1 MLRDVVITKLFLPER
16 RGNLLLTNIKQEP
29 TSEGSP
35 SQSLSVPDQCSSSN
49 MIHNTASADARL
61 HMVTGGECVNSLP
74 FRNDTL
80 SGSSISGVTLPL
92 TTQSSGPSTYDA
104 FNHRP
109 VHSSVPRPTPLSK
122 RCTQPATSV
131 SLNSQPPMV
140 NTCSQHLGSNTRNP
154 VVSIGDP
161 NRLATSSAANRID
174 EEIMNPAS
182 TDDNLLWGRIA
193 RNSSG
198 DLRFPGINRTFKSA
212 YSVLRQIYQSAMAQD
227 SLTLQLPAS
236 AIQCENE
243 ANIRLENSLPNSLL
257 NSTSRKGFYICLCCR
272 ATFTSSALYEDHLDR
287 TVARILYRCHLC
299 RASWTTTSREAVSIA
314 DVNTSHHHRPEDNS
328 RNPSESTSSSVVAA
342 GSSHEVTL
350 AMIPTTT
357 TTTNNN
363 NNNSNNHESEI
374 SSRFYSVLP
383 GGIIS
388 ANNKCAIFT
397 HLTSVHPDKR
407 SDWILRPS
415 LLTICPLVTP
425 ATYLNLA
432 ALTASTTTSTTADTQ
447 PSDAGNEPA
456 PTRQTSNQLV
466 KTHLNDLCKSRVW
479 SDLQHSLSN
488 ISALGSL
495 DFLQSSSTSSASSSS
510 QQVSSNP
517 VGRLTRT
524 HDDIIVETFSSLRR
538 IFTPSSSNN
547 SESNLPSL
555 PCSDSVL
562 CRLILNCAT
571 SEIWHSH
578 LFLPERCNDE
588 ARAIGTTATTTTTA
602 ATTTT
607 KTVNHQGDN
616 NPVTAETN
624 NNNVGGAA
632 VENGQ
637 TNNGDN
643 SVNVGGSYSAIT
655 KKLYDT
661 CLPPSAP
668 SNAHLNWA
676 LNVILSSYRSSQSST
691 PSSSSSSAA
700 AATATAS
707 VVQSSDSINRRGDLE
722 NNDNLLPIQATSK
735 NLMVTSS
742 SDQLPAPASL
752 SQQQKQQ
759 PFGVLRCLLCNFQTN
774 DKQKLKI
781 HLMGSGRT
789 VLNTK
794 CGLCGQLLS
803 IVQSDLCLIKAH
815 LLLHLG
821 CYLMCPQCGFTPP
834 PYLSPDC
841 AELCLRVHLR
851 FVCFHFNLREIF
863 QCCYCHESDNR
874 KGYKSFENLCQHYF
888 ECHSKRIYSCLICIK
903 HQEQLESIGI
913 SNNNN
918 NSQQPSTSFRDETG
932 NSGNTAVIPNNNNTS
947 SVPMPVIS
955 NRSYTSTIHHVG
967 GMHAINR
974 ENMLLQQQ
982 LQYSTSS
989 LQTSSGPD
997 SNMLNSSHDLAN
1009 ISLPRIEEL
1018 TLLETSSFEE
1028 LTYHMRVV
1036 HGAHTPSSINSSTA
1050 TIPPLSACSSESQT
1064 VLLPSALVNS
1074 TQPAII
1080 TTNLLNTTSLRL
1092 PLPSSAS
1099 SSSSSTVTTTP
1110 SSHSNAFVNINGVP
1124 VVYRNHGNNYNA
1136 SEIRVNSDYST
1147 RFQCIECMRF
1157 LDTREEYFR
1166 HFSAEHRLACIHEN
1180 YYRCFGSCKRLFPN
1194 IDVFREHLSV
1204 CQHAQTIFQSTFGYS
1219 YTYSNDNNDNNS
1231 NNNSNQ
1237 DILNLLDPEHAD
1249 DNQQQQSVRTS
1260 SSCENNASSSSSAAA
1275 SSSHGMNNASVIF
1288 SRKLCFCA
1296 YCGIGPRRSIS
1307 TTGGIV
1313 HPSSTMIIRNTSTTT
1328 TTAAAATTTTTAT
1341 TMTSTSYSLC
1351 MDHPHG
1357 QITSDSVML
1366 PAESNGSNEVTQ
1378 SRNNEI
1384 NLGLQNQD
1392 STADNGYIS
1401 DCSHASNNNNNNN
1414 ATQQLQLQPLQ
1425 QQGQQHESPTNRDTP
1440 FTARYF
1446 TDLMKLQNH
1455 ERDSHFY
1462 DCRNFIACPWCHK
1475 QLSFSKKE
1483 NSNGTYEHLLS
1494 HIHKHR
1500 MATWYLARTR
1510 QWNENAKDEPAPT
1523 RQTSNQLV
1531 KTHLNDLCKSRVWS
1545 DLQHSLSN
1553 ISALG
1558 SLDFLQSSST
1568 SSASSS
1574 SQQVSSNP
1582 VGRLTRTHD
1591 DIIVETFSSLRRIF
1605 TPSSSNNSESNL
1617 PSLPCSDSVLCRL
1630 ILNCATSEIWHS
1642 HLFLPER
1649 CNDETRTICTPATTT
1664 ATTTKTVNH
1673 QDESNPVTAETNN
1686 NNVGG
1691 AAVENGQTNNGDNSV
1706 NVGGSYSAITKKL
1719 YDTCLPPSAPSNAHL
1734 NWALNV
1740 ILSSYRSSQS
1750 STPSSSSSSA
1760 AAATASVVQS
1770 SDSINRRGDLENNDN
1785 LLPIQATSKNLMVT
1799 SSSDQL
1805 PAPASLSQ
1813 QQKQQPFG
1821 VLRCLLCN
1829 FQTNDKQRLKIHL
1842 MGSGRT
1848 VLNTKCGLCGQL
1860 LSIVQSDLC
1869 LIKAHLL
1876 LHLGCYLMCPQ
1887 CGFTPPPYL
1896 SPDCAELCLRVH
1908 LRFVCFH
1915 FNLREIFQCCY
1926 CHESDNRKGY
1936 KSFENLCQ
1944 HYFEC
1949 HSKRIYSCLIC
1960 IKHQEQLKSIGIS
1973 NNNNNSQQPS
1983 TSFRD
1988 ETGNSGNTA
1997 VIPNNNNNTSSVP
2010 MPVISNRSYTSTIH
2024 HVGGMH
2030 VMNRENMLL
2039 QQQLQYSTSS
2049 LQTSSGPDS
2058 NMLNSSHDL
2067 ANISLPRIE
2076 ELTLLETSS
2085 FEELTYHMRVVHG
2098 AHTPSS
2104 INSSTA
2110 TIPPLSAC
2118 SSESQTVLL
2127 PSALVNSTQP
2137 AIITTNL
2144 LNTTSLRLPLSSSS
2158 SSSTITTT
2166 PSSHS
2171 NAFVNINGVPV
2182 VYRNHDNNYN
2192 ASEIRVNSD
2201 YSTRFQC
2208 IECMRFLD
2216 TREEYFRHFSA
2227 EHRLACIHENYYRCF
2242 GSCKRLFPNIDVFR
2256 EHLSVCQHAQT
2267 IFQSTFGYSYTYSND
2282 NNDNN
2287 SNNNSNQDILN
2298 LLDPEHADDNQ
2309 QQQSVRTSSSCENN
2323 ASSSSSAAASSS
2335 HGMNNASVIF
2345 SRKLCFCAYCGIGPR
2360 RNISTTGGIVHPS
2373 STMIIRN
2380 TSTTTTTAAAA
2391 TTTTTTT
2398 MTSTSYSL
2406 CMDHPHGQITSDSV
2420 MLPAESNGSNEVT
2433 QSRNNEINLGL
2444 QNQDSTAD
2452 NGYISDCSHAS
2463 NNNNN
2468 ATQQLQLQP
2477 LQQQGQQ
2484 HESPTNRDTPF
2495 TARYFTDLMKL
2506 QNHERD
2512 SHFYDCRNF
2521 IACPWCHKQL
2531 SFSKKENSNGT
2542 YEHLLSH
2549 IHKHRMATWYLART
2563 RQWNENA
2570 KALPHCVCGLALLD
2584 SPLAILSHAGTH
2596 LIHADKYKSSSIVLP
2611 DPIQLRRL
2619 KRQHPHAS
2627 SSSSNNRQYSS
2638 EEFLF
2643 PKPNDHIPCCIEV
2656 YRHLRFGVS
2665 PGFDAYL
2672 LEATKGSL
2680 TFTCPICS
2688 TVLCTRWALTQH
2700 AFSEHWGTLCYICC
2714 TYTFNPEENSPSLD
2728 ISVDCNA
2735 QIPSAC
2741 PSVSSLP
2748 AIASS
2753 SSSLCPPT
2761 LIPSS
2766 LMTTK
2771 KIASTSTTATATAT
2785 PTTEIVVPQSMKTS
2799 ANLWDHIFQCM
2810 NSRRDLLNGHHHQHG
2825 PFPPPL
2831 SSSSSLTKSDLRVN
2845 DDDNNHHHHQHHDH
2859 HQQQQQ
2865 LFIGDIDLDRSE
2877 ISDCDDPSENF
2888 NDSVLTIVSSP
2899 EHEMITNTNTTT
2911 TNNNNADKNYSDVS
2925 LSPRQIPLHIS
2936 ETCLSSN
2943 ISTDAAISATSA
2955 SNTTIPMTAA
2965 SLSLSSAAAP
2975 VPATTSTTAM
2985 TTTNTAAAAATVA
2998 ARPPLPSC
3006 TSPIEY
3012 VHKIFNN
3019 KYVKRKA
3026 STTTTSEI
3034 SGSTRNK
3041 RVCPSLNKGDC
3052 NNVQG
3057 SCHRIIEGVGVS
3069 ASVGGDD
3076 NDQLSPT
3083 NNSATTTPCVDEGA
3097 QEQVSSGGGGTSRSS
3112 DDTNVTEMSAFDRP
3126 TIPSGVVSN
3135 PPVCQITYKCYV
3147 CQRRFTA
3154 RSSCLRHMTNLHGA
3168 VTSELQWNL
3177 LTETNYVAS
3186 TPSGPKNNNPN
3197 LLSLLNNSSNNNT
3210 PASGSGS
3217 TAPPAT
3223 TSSSSLSKSGESVR
3237 EENDNSSSSGGG
3249 VVRKIF
3255 FCSLCNKCY
3264 RSRHSLLRHKTSHHG
3279 QTDSQTSSRQ
3289 AD

>member
-243 ANIRLENSLPNSLL
+243 ANIRSENSLPNSLL

-328 RNPSESTSSSVVAA
+328 RNSSESTSSSVVAA

-357 TTTNNN
+357 TNN

-388 ANNKCAIFT
+388 ANNKCAIFI

-425 ATYLNLA
+425 ATYLNLV
-432 ALTASTTTSTTADTQ
+432 ALTASTTTTTDIQ

-562 CRLILNCAT
+562 YRLILNCAT

-588 ARAIGTTATTTTTA
+588 TRTICTPATTTA
-602 ATTTT
+602 TTT
-607 KTVNHQGDN
+607 KTVNHQDES

-643 SVNVGGSYSAIT
+643 SGNVGGSYSAIT

-700 AATATAS
+700 AATAS

-742 SDQLPAPASL
+742 SDQLPAPAS
-752 SQQQKQQ
+752 SSQQQQQQQKQQ

-888 ECHSKRIYSCLICIK
+888 EYHSKRIYSCLICIK

-918 NSQQPSTSFRDETG
+918 NSQQQSTSFRDETG
-932 NSGNTAVIPNNNNTS
+932 NGGNIAVIPNNTVKNN
-947 SVPMPVIS
+947 
-955 NRSYTSTIHHVG
+955 
-967 GMHAINR
+967 
-974 ENMLLQQQ
+974 
-982 LQYSTSS
+982 
-989 LQTSSGPD
+989 
-997 SNMLNSSHDLAN
+997 
-1009 ISLPRIEEL
+1009 
-1018 TLLETSSFEE
+1018 
-1028 LTYHMRVV
+1028 
-1036 HGAHTPSSINSSTA
+1036 
-1050 TIPPLSACSSESQT
+1050 
-1064 VLLPSALVNS
+1064 
-1074 TQPAII
+1074 
-1080 TTNLLNTTSLRL
+1080 
-1092 PLPSSAS
+1092 
-1099 SSSSSTVTTTP
+1099 
-1110 SSHSNAFVNINGVP
+1110 
-1124 VVYRNHGNNYNA
+1124 
-1136 SEIRVNSDYST
+1136 
-1147 RFQCIECMRF
+1147 
-1157 LDTREEYFR
+1157 
-1166 HFSAEHRLACIHEN
+1166 
-1180 YYRCFGSCKRLFPN
+1180 
-1194 IDVFREHLSV
+1194 
-1204 CQHAQTIFQSTFGYS
+1204 
-1219 YTYSNDNNDNNS
+1219 
-1231 NNNSNQ
+1231 
-1237 DILNLLDPEHAD
+1237 
-1249 DNQQQQSVRTS
+1249 
-1260 SSCENNASSSSSAAA
+1260 
-1275 SSSHGMNNASVIF
+1275 
-1288 SRKLCFCA
+1288 
-1296 YCGIGPRRSIS
+1296 
-1307 TTGGIV
+1307 
-1313 HPSSTMIIRNTSTTT
+1313 
-1328 TTAAAATTTTTAT
+1328 
-1341 TMTSTSYSLC
+1341 
-1351 MDHPHG
+1351 
-1357 QITSDSVML
+1357 
-1366 PAESNGSNEVTQ
+1366 
-1378 SRNNEI
+1378 
-1384 NLGLQNQD
+1384 
-1392 STADNGYIS
+1392 
-1401 DCSHASNNNNNNN
+1401 
-1414 ATQQLQLQPLQ
+1414 
-1425 QQGQQHESPTNRDTP
+1425 
-1440 FTARYF
+1440 
-1446 TDLMKLQNH
+1446 
-1455 ERDSHFY
+1455 
-1462 DCRNFIACPWCHK
+1462 
-1475 QLSFSKKE
+1475 
-1483 NSNGTYEHLLS
+1483 
-1494 HIHKHR
+1494 
-1500 MATWYLARTR
+1500 
-1510 QWNENAKDEPAPT
+1510 
-1523 RQTSNQLV
+1523 
-1531 KTHLNDLCKSRVWS
+1531 
-1545 DLQHSLSN
+1545 
-1553 ISALG
+1553 
-1558 SLDFLQSSST
+1558 
-1568 SSASSS
+1568 
-1574 SQQVSSNP
+1574 
-1582 VGRLTRTHD
+1582 
-1591 DIIVETFSSLRRIF
+1591 
-1605 TPSSSNNSESNL
+1605 
-1617 PSLPCSDSVLCRL
+1617 
-1630 ILNCATSEIWHS
+1630 
-1642 HLFLPER
+1642 
-1649 CNDETRTICTPATTT
+1649 
-1664 ATTTKTVNH
+1664 
-1673 QDESNPVTAETNN
+1673 
-1686 NNVGG
+1686 
-1691 AAVENGQTNNGDNSV
+1691 
-1706 NVGGSYSAITKKL
+1706 
-1719 YDTCLPPSAPSNAHL
+1719 
-1734 NWALNV
+1734 
-1740 ILSSYRSSQS
+1740 
-1750 STPSSSSSSA
+1750 
-1760 AAATASVVQS
+1760 
-1770 SDSINRRGDLENNDN
+1770 
-1785 LLPIQATSKNLMVT
+1785 
-1799 SSSDQL
+1799 
-1805 PAPASLSQ
+1805 
-1813 QQKQQPFG
+1813 
-1821 VLRCLLCN
+1821 
-1829 FQTNDKQRLKIHL
+1829 
-1842 MGSGRT
+1842 
-1848 VLNTKCGLCGQL
+1848 
-1860 LSIVQSDLC
+1860 
-1869 LIKAHLL
+1869 
-1876 LHLGCYLMCPQ
+1876 
-1887 CGFTPPPYL
+1887 
-1896 SPDCAELCLRVH
+1896 
-1908 LRFVCFH
+1908 
-1915 FNLREIFQCCY
+1915 
-1926 CHESDNRKGY
+1926 
-1936 KSFENLCQ
+1936 
-1944 HYFEC
+1944 
-1949 HSKRIYSCLIC
+1949 
-1960 IKHQEQLKSIGIS
+1960 
-1973 NNNNNSQQPS
+1973 
-1983 TSFRD
+1983 
-1988 ETGNSGNTA
+1988 
-1997 VIPNNNNNTSSVP
+1997 SSVP

-2144 LNTTSLRLPLSSSS
+2144 LNTTSLRLPLSSSA

-2166 PSSHS
+2166 PSSHN
-2171 NAFVNINGVPV
+2171 NAFVNINGLPV

-2192 ASEIRVNSD
+2192 ASEMRVNSD

-2216 TREEYFRHFSA
+2216 TREEYFQHFSA

-2335 HGMNNASVIF
+2335 RASVIF
-2345 SRKLCFCAYCGIGPR
+2345 NRKLCFCAYCGIGPR

-2373 STMIIRN
+2373 STMIITT
-2380 TSTTTTTAAAA
+2380 TSTTTTAAAA
-2391 TTTTTTT
+2391 TTTTTTTT

-2406 CMDHPHGQITSDSV
+2406 CMDHPHGQITSDPLV
-2420 MLPAESNGSNEVT
+2420 MSAESNGSDEVT

-2468 ATQQLQLQP
+2468 NATQQLQLQP
-2477 LQQQGQQ
+2477 LQQQQGQQ
-2484 HESPTNRDTPF
+2484 QQLHESPTNRETPF

-2542 YEHLLSH
+2542 YDHLLSH
-2549 IHKHRMATWYLART
+2549 IHKHRMASWCLART

-2596 LIHADKYKSSSIVLP
+2596 LIHADKYKSSSVVLP

-2859 HQQQQQ
+2859 HHQQQQ

-2877 ISDCDDPSENF
+2877 SELPRYSYNYDNVSDCDDPSENF

-2911 TNNNNADKNYSDVS
+2911 NNNNNADKNYSDVS

-3026 STTTTSEI
+3026 STTTTSET

-3197 LLSLLNNSSNNNT
+3197 LLSLLNNNNNNNNT
-3210 PASGSGS
+3210 PATGSGS
-3217 TAPPAT
+3217 TAAPAT
-3223 TSSSSLSKSGESVR
+3223 TSSSSSSLSKSGESVR